1 MDGLTPISDA
11 GMHDWF
17 RDKLKGEY
25 FNIIGSYDSN
35 KDSYNLTFD
44 IGASEDE
51 DDNFV
56 FNFNQNGQNA
66 DLKSLNTDV
75 TISYKEKVR
84 GWTSFKGFVQEAGI
98 SCVNTYFT
106 MRKGFLYTHDTSVY
120 NNFYSDQQKSY
131 ITTVFNDAPTTV
143 KHFNTL
149 NYDGQQGWTCDF
161 VNTDLNDDGITLSGF
176 IEKENKY
183 FASIVN
189 NGETQGTEDTSSFGF
204 QGIGFADDIQIN
216 I

>member
-11 GMHDWF
+11 GMKDWF
-17 RDKLKGEY
+17 RDKFKDEY
-25 FNIIGSYDSN
+25 FNIIGSYDTN

-44 IGASEDE
+44 SGANF
-51 DDNFV
+51 DDS
-56 FNFNQNGQNA
+56 A
-66 DLKSLNTDV
+66 DFKDTLSSV
-75 TISYKEKVR
+75 TVSYKEKVR
-84 GWTSFKGFVQEAGI
+84 GWTSFKGFIQEAGI

-106 MRKGFLYTHDTSVY
+106 TRLGFLYTHDTTVY
-120 NNFYSDQQKSY
+120 NNFYEQPQKSY
-131 ITTVFNDAPTTV
+131 ITTIFNDAPTTI
-143 KHFNTL
+143 KNFNTL

-161 VNTDLNDDGITLSGF
+161 VNTDLNDDGITLNGF

-189 NGETQGTEDTSSFGF
+189 NGEIQGVQVQPDTSSFGF
-204 QGIGFADDIQIN
+204 QGIGFADSIQIN